1 MLEFTAQTDTY
12 SSDTCSYA
20 LYALIGSLD
29 DSMGVMVF
37 LQSLILASSSE
48 SLRSCGI
55 EKQGDSKLRDTRR
68 GEQQNRNAVIKSIRK
83 NKGGVRLISSSGNVS
98 GTGSPRDDERRNDK
112 DANHDD
118 IRSDVDKVATGDVP
132 ADSDAQQ
139 HEKVRFMTMDD
150 EKGVNSHNQ
159 DTETNEAAGSKH
171 DVGSLQQT
179 SAFKRD
185 AISGY
190 VRYSEDKGSK
200 KGHKDETEGTKGKTH
215 RFPLAAKVLVGVILA
230 LVVIAT
236 AAYGIGFAYY
246 GDHLMPHT
254 YVDDMD
260 VSNMTAS
267 DASGMGRTSRWYVTI
282 TDAGETMTIDSKDI
296 DFQAKE
302 IPFDEIIASQ
312 DRLSWPLYAV
322 GSKQEHIEREISYDR
337 DKLDALVSELNC
349 VSGDG
354 RTESQDATAEYDEES
369 GRYVVKKEVIG
380 DKVDKDKLLDE
391 IEARIVDFEP
401 VAIDISELDVYCDP
415 PNVTSDDET
424 LNEQVDK
431 LNHCLD
437 TVIHYTID
445 GVEDAETVD
454 ASLIH
459 EWVSLDENEEIALD
473 EDAMRKWLS
482 EIGKKYDTVGTMR
495 TFTRSDGSRTYEV
508 SGGDYGW
515 ITDEA
520 TELGKLKGYVLSGD
534 EQSVEFSTKQSARGA
549 KGDELGDT
557 YLEIDL
563 GRQRV
568 YYVKDGNLVFQ
579 TNCITG
585 NPNNGN
591 STPTGVY
598 DLNAKQNNQ
607 ILRGPKDP
615 STGEYKWESEVKNW
629 MPFIGNSVGCHDAD
643 WQSWGAW
650 TASRYLSVGS
660 HGCVNLSPSAAN
672 ELFNLINVGDPVVV
686 HN

>member
-1 MLEFTAQTDTY
+1 M
-12 SSDTCSYA
+12 
-20 LYALIGSLD
+20 
-29 DSMGVMVF
+29 
-37 LQSLILASSSE
+37 
-48 SLRSCGI
+48 
-55 EKQGDSKLRDTRR
+55 
-68 GEQQNRNAVIKSIRK
+68 
-83 NKGGVRLISSSGNVS
+83 RLISSLSKGDGAAASDESRNVAGAAPENEPNS
-98 GTGSPRDDERRNDK
+98 VDVTEIGDASRNDDERR
-112 DANHDD
+112 
-118 IRSDVDKVATGDVP
+118 
-132 ADSDAQQ
+132 

-150 EKGVNSHNQ
+150 KSG
-159 DTETNEAAGSKH
+159 DTENVPPSSDSGESEHPKH
-171 DVGSLQQT
+171 ESGEFQQT

-185 AISGY
+185 AMSGY
-190 VRYSEDKGSK
+190 VQYPKDKDNDGRKGDGKGTDGK
-200 KGHKDETEGTKGKTH
+200 KRKV
-215 RFPLAAKVLVGVILA
+215 PLAVKITIGIVVSLVAV
-230 LVVIAT
+230 T
-236 AAYGIGFAYY
+236 AVAYGAGIAYY
-246 GDHLMPHT
+246 GGHLLPNT
-254 YVDDMD
+254 YVDDID
-260 VSNMTAS
+260 VSNMRADEAS
-267 DASGMGRTSRWYVTI
+267 NRGDTRRWYINI
-282 TDAGETMTIDSKDI
+282 TDGGETMTIDSKDI
-296 DFQAKE
+296 NFKSKE
-302 IPFDEIIASQ
+302 IPFDEIIEEQ
-312 DRLSWPLYAV
+312 DRFAWPLYAV
-322 GSKQEHIEREISYDR
+322 GSKQERIEREISYDR
-337 DKLDALVSELNC
+337 DKLSALVSELNC
-349 VSGDG
+349 VSGEG
-354 RTESQDATAEYDEES
+354 RTESMDATAEYDEES
-369 GRYVVKKEVIG
+369 KRYVVREEVVG

-391 IEARIVDFEP
+391 IESRIVNFEP
-401 VAIDISELDVYCDP
+401 VAIDVSNLDVYCDP
-415 PNVTSDDET
+415 PKVTSDDET

-431 LNHCLD
+431 LNSCLD
-437 TVIHYTID
+437 TVIRYTID

-459 EWVSLDENEEIALD
+459 EWVSLDENEEITLD
-473 EDAMRKWLS
+473 EDAMREWLA
-482 EIGKKYDTVGTMR
+482 EIGKKYDTVGTTR
-495 TFTRSDGSRTYEV
+495 TFTRADGSGTYEV

-520 TELGKLKGYVLSGD
+520 TELGKLKEYVLSGN

-549 KGDELGDT
+549 KGEELGDT

-568 YYVKDGNLVFQ
+568 YYVKDGSLVFQ

-607 ILRGPKDP
+607 VLRGPKDP
-615 STGEYKWESEVKNW
+615 STGEYKWESKVKNW